1 MNLQNEISNTYSY
14 TVGLDML
21 DGNGIMKPGGY
32 QKIICDVIETH
43 LDRIHLS
50 VNDLAQYNMWWVL
63 VSSSFEVITPIRSQ
77 MSLIGRTWHSAMD
90 KMTFRRE
97 LVFTDLEGRP
107 IFNAVTFT
115 VLVNRTTR
123 RILNPGKLDFDIGEP
138 FPQFAMEGSSRFR
151 SRCEM
156 QICDSRRIYPSYID
170 RLGHTNNCRYSE
182 FAYDALTTN
191 EINNLAAMRRM
202 DLYFMSE
209 LRLGDTFTVRR
220 SSPEVSTG
228 ELIIDGV
235 NDQTGK
241 RSFACKMM
249 FE

>member
-1 MNLQNEISNTYSY
+1 MSIQNEASNTYSY

-50 VNDLAQYNMWWVL
+50 VNDLSKYNMWWVL
-63 VSSSFEVITPIRSQ
+63 VSSSFEVITPIKPE
-77 MSLIGRTWHSAMD
+77 MSLIGRTWHSSMD
-90 KMTFRRE
+90 KATFRRE
-97 LVFTDLEGRP
+97 LTFTDLEGSP
-107 IFNAVTFT
+107 VFNAVTFS
-115 VLVNRTTR
+115 VLLDRSTR
-123 RILNPGKLDFDIGEP
+123 RIVAPDNLEFDIGEP

-151 SRCEM
+151 NRCEM
-156 QICDSRRIYPSYID
+156 HNCDSRRIYPSYID

-182 FAYDALTTN
+182 FAYDALTVN
-191 EINNLAAMRRM
+191 EIDNLAALRRM

-220 SSPEVSTG
+220 NISEVSTG

-235 NDQTGK
+235 NDRNGK
-241 RSFACKMM
+241 RSFACKMI
-249 FE
+249 FA